1 MQSLRNVHIDYDW
14 SGLIGLKYGVA
25 HKWLLGHSK
34 DATLDSVDTPGYD
47 FRPDAKAPVEY
58 GDGNQIR
65 MHQWDRQA
73 DTAGKLHKNFTE
85 DVTRMEREWIG
96 SAPQYNEGHNTKPGS
111 DKTAFDKGG
120 FDKEFFEEQLG
131 MDIVEVSSS
140 RQMPGQFL
148 TLHSDLFHGI
158 IKRHPEWEGSL
169 YRANIFMEDRK
180 PGHFLEVDYKA
191 VPDWKAG
198 DGFIWDST
206 ITHQSCN
213 GGNEPKFT
221 LQITGLLKK

>member
-1 MQSLRNVHIDYDW
+1 MQRLRDIHIAYDW
-14 SGLIGLKYGVA
+14 AGLIGLDYGVA

-34 DATLDSVDTPGYD
+34 DATLDSVDTAGYD
-47 FRPDAKAPVEY
+47 FRPDARAPVEA
-58 GDGNQIR
+58 GNGEQIR
-65 MHQWDRQA
+65 MHQWYRQA

-96 SAPQYNEGHNTKPGS
+96 SDDDFSKAG
-111 DKTAFDKGG
+111 FDKG
-120 FDKEFFEEQLG
+120 FFEDQLG
-131 MDIVEVSSS
+131 LEIIEVSSS

-148 TLHSDLFHGI
+148 TLHSDLIHGI
-158 IKRHPEWEGSL
+158 IKRRPELEGRL

-206 ITHQSCN
+206 VTHQSCN

-221 LQITGLLKK
+221 LQITGLLKN